1 MEVVGVEVAVAVV
14 VCDEVYFDSLGSV
27 AGAGGEEAGGEE
39 EAREDGGE
47 VEVEGAPEVKAHW
60 GFGSVLK

>member
-1 MEVVGVEVAVAVV
+1 MEVAVAVV

-27 AGAGGEEAGGEE
+27 AGAGGEIAGEEAGGEE
-39 EAREDGGE
+39 EARENAGE
-47 VEVEGAPEVKAHW
+47 VWVEGAPEVEAHW